1 MQNLIYSLEVQT
13 ANSICIE
20 SKKKNMTNSDI
31 DAPRG
36 KQSACMV
43 SSVANL
49 SEITAVY
56 QDFKHVIVTFI
67 FNCIRTG
74 REYQ

>member
-1 MQNLIYSLEVQT
+1 
-13 ANSICIE
+13 
-20 SKKKNMTNSDI
+20 MTNSDI

-49 SEITAVY
+49 SEMTAVY